1 MTNERPVLCAGSAL
15 WDVIAR
21 TERVMRPGHDVPG
34 RISRQMGGVALNVAL
49 ALARRGRAV
58 ELLSTVGR
66 DASGDSLIAAA
77 TAAGVGCA
85 YVTRTGDP
93 TDSYMVIED
102 GSGDVFAAVADCL
115 GLEQSGH
122 HVLMPLRDGPLGT
135 AAQPWTGA
143 LVVDGNFPEPLLDG
157 LTDDPALA
165 ASHLA
170 LVPASPGKARRLV
183 GLMSHPRATFYLNRI
198 EAQILYDT
206 PFDTAAQAAQALI
219 TKGATQ
225 VVVTD
230 SHRPAAAAKGDQLVT
245 GAPPSV
251 QARTTTGAGDAF
263 LAAHLDA
270 TVSGHDPQAA
280 LAQAL
285 EAATRHITQ
294 GRSS

>member
-1 MTNERPVLCAGSAL
+1 MTVERPILCAGSAL

-66 DASGDSLIAAA
+66 DASGDSLLSVA
-77 TAAGVGCA
+77 TEAGVGCA
-85 YVTRTGDP
+85 HVTRTSDP
-93 TDSYMVIED
+93 TDSYMAIED
-102 GSGDVFAAVADCL
+102 GSSDVFAAVADCM
-115 GLEQSGH
+115 GLERSGH
-122 HVLMPLRDGPLGT
+122 HVLAPLRDGPLGT
-135 AAQPWTGA
+135 TAQPWTGA
-143 LVVDGNFPEPLLDG
+143 LVIDGNFPQPLLDG

-170 LVPASPGKARRLV
+170 LVPASPGKARRLMR
-183 GLMSHPRATFYLNRI
+183 LMTHPRATFYLNRI
-198 EAQILYDT
+198 EARILCNAS
-206 PFDTAAQAAQALI
+206 FETAAEAAQALI
-219 TKGATQ
+219 REGATE

-245 GAPPSV
+245 GAPPTV
-251 QARTTTGAGDAF
+251 RARTTTGAGDAF

-270 TVSGHDPQAA
+270 TVSGHDPHEA

-285 EAATRHITQ
+285 EAATKHITQ
-294 GRSS
+294 GHAQ